1 MKTELKTP
9 LKTGNIIS
17 FTAASAVTLLIVSAI
32 SLLGFLWPFFVTSDS
47 SAPQWIFLACAPIA
61 LLLFFAKV
69 SNGDLDA
76 KSVALLALL
85 SALIA
90 ALRPLGTG
98 AVGIEPMWFI
108 LILSARVFG
117 PAFGFLL
124 GALSMV
130 LSAFI
135 TGGIGP
141 WLAYQSF
148 AAAWIGLGVAL
159 IPRRLRGRRELIA
172 LIIYGILAAQF
183 FGIAMDLQFW
193 PWYLGVDSQLS
204 YIPGGVLAENID
216 RFLTYHFLSALA
228 WDIPRAIF
236 TSVLLAIAGKPVLG
250 ALRRAHTRARFM
262 TPIEF
267 KEAQTI
273 SEREIQPSAI
283 QR

>member
-1 MKTELKTP
+1 MKTQLRTS
-9 LKTGNIIS
+9 NIVS
-17 FTAASAVTLLIVSAI
+17 FTAASAVTLLI
-32 SLLGFLWPFFVTSDS
+32 DS
-47 SAPQWIFLACAPIA
+47 SSPQWIFLACAPIA
-61 LLLFFAKV
+61 LLLFFTKV

-159 IPRRLRGRRELIA
+159 IPGRLRGRRELVA
-172 LIIYGILAAQF
+172 LIIYGIFAAQF

-204 YIPGGVLAENID
+204 YIPGGALAENFD
-216 RFLTYHFLSALA
+216 RFITYHFLSALA

-250 ALRRAHTRARFM
+250 ALRRAQTRARFM

-267 KEAQTI
+267 KDAQTI
-273 SEREIQPSAI
+273 SEREIRPSAI

>member
-1 MKTELKTP
+1 MKSK
-9 LKTGNIIS
+9 NV
-17 FTAASAVTLLIVSAI
+17 FTFTLGSSIAVALVSAV
-32 SLLGFLWPFFVTSDS
+32 SLLGFLWPFFVSSDTSS
-47 SAPQWIFLACAPIA
+47 PQWIFLAATPIA
-61 LLLFFAKV
+61 LLLFFIKV

-148 AAAWIGLGVAL
+148 AAAWIGLGVAI
-159 IPRRLRGRRELIA
+159 IPRSLRGRKEILA
-172 LIIYGILAAQF
+172 LIIYGIFAAQF

-204 YIPGGVLAENID
+204 YIPGGQFSENLQ
-216 RFLTYHFLSALA
+216 RFFTYHFLSALA

-236 TSVLLAIAGKPVLG
+236 TSILIAIAGKPVLG
-250 ALRRAHTRARFM
+250 ALRRAYTRARFL

-267 KEAQTI
+267 KESI
-273 SEREIQPSAI
+273 RS
-283 QR
+283 

>member
-1 MKTELKTP
+1 MKTK
-9 LKTGNIIS
+9 NI
-17 FTAASAVTLLIVSAI
+17 FTFNLGSAI
-32 SLLGFLWPFFVTSDS
+32 SLALVSIVSLAGFLWPFFVASNTSS
-47 SAPQWIFLACAPIA
+47 PQWIFLASTPIA
-61 LLLFFAKV
+61 LALFLAKV

-90 ALRPLGTG
+90 AVRPLGTG

-124 GALSMV
+124 GAISML

-148 AAAWIGLGVAL
+148 AAAWIGLGIGL
-159 IPRRLRGRRELIA
+159 IPRSLRGRRELLA
-172 LIIYGILAAQF
+172 LILYGILAAQF

-204 YIPGGVLAENID
+204 YIPGGAIADNLD
-216 RFLTYHFLSALA
+216 RFFTYHFLSALA

-236 TSVLLAIAGKPVLG
+236 TSILIAIAGKPVLG
-250 ALRRAHTRARFM
+250 ALRRAHTRARFL

-267 KEAQTI
+267 RDSEFKQSLEVN
-273 SEREIQPSAI
+273 ERETQPSVE